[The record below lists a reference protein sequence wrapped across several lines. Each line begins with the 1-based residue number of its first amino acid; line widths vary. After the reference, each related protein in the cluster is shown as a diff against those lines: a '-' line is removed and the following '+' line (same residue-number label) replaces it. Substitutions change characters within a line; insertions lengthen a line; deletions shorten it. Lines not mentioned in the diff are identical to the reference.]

1 MQKNKETILRN
12 HHRVLERISEAAK
25 SVGRDPAGIK
35 VVVVTKG
42 QPPEVIRTLTDIGVK
57 DIGENRV
64 DEAVPKII
72 TFTEHPG
79 VQWHMV
85 GHVQS
90 RKARQVCQHFNM
102 LHSLDSIKLAQRLDR
117 FAGEFKIVLPLLLQF
132 NVSGEETKSGWLAL
146 YKNNWAEFLPEVEVV
161 LQLPNLDV
169 RGLMTM
175 APYSP
180 NPEDARPMFVRL
192 RELRD
197 YLVGQFP
204 DTSWDEL
211 SMGMSGDF
219 EVGVQEGATILRIGT
234 AILGE
239 RNYHKIRN

>member
-1 MQKNKETILRN
+1 MQNKKGTILRN
-12 HHRVLERISEAAK
+12 YHRVLERIGEVAK
-25 SVGRDPAGIK
+25 SVRRDPAGIK

-42 QPPEVIRTLTDIGVK
+42 QPPEVIQTLTDLGVK

-64 DEAVPKII
+64 EEAVPKII
-72 TFTEHPG
+72 TFNEHHG

-102 LHSLDSIKLAQRLDR
+102 LHSLDSIKLAHRLDR
-117 FAGEFKIVLPLLLQF
+117 FAGELKIVLPVLLQF

-146 YKNNWAEFLPEVEVV
+146 HKNDWAELLPEVEVV
-161 LQLPNLDV
+161 SQLPNLDV

-192 RELRD
+192 RKLRD
-197 YLVGQFP
+197 YLVEQFP
-204 DTSWDEL
+204 ETSWDEL

-239 RNYHKIRN
+239 RNYHRIRN